1 MKKINLIYIIPFVIL
16 MSCGGGDSG
25 NDTPVVPP
33 PPPVPSP
40 LQATLVFPENN
51 KECTEGIVENDTQST
66 VNFQWNNSENT
77 DSYEVNLK
85 NLNTNN
91 SVRIPSNSNATQI
104 TLSRGV
110 PYEWFVISKANGTNQ
125 TAQSDIWK
133 FYNQGPG
140 IENYAPFP
148 AEAVFPKRGA
158 NLTNT
163 NMVTLQWNGSD
174 IDEDIVSYTI
184 LFDTVETPIIE
195 LGTGPDNFMDATV
208 SPGQTYYWQ
217 VITVDSQGN
226 SSNSEIFSFR
236 INS

>member
-1 MKKINLIYIIPFVIL
+1 MKNLNLLYSISFVIL

-51 KECTEGIVENDTQST
+51 KECTEGVVENDTQST

-91 SVRIPSNSNATQI
+91 SVRISSNSNTALI

-110 PYEWFVISKANGTNQ
+110 PYEWFVISKATGTNQ
-125 TAQSDIWK
+125 TAQSDVWK

-148 AEAVFPKRGA
+148 AKAVFPKRGA
-158 NLTNT
+158 NLASTNT
-163 NMVTLQWNGSD
+163 VTLQWNGSD
-174 IDEDIVSYTI
+174 IDDDIVSYTI
-184 LFDTVETPIIE
+184 LFDTVATPVIE
-195 LGTGPDNFMDATV
+195 LGSVTDNFIDAAV
-208 SPGQTYYWQ
+208 SSGVTYYWQ
-217 VITVDSQGN
+217 VITIDSQGN

-236 INS
+236 IN

>member
-1 MKKINLIYIIPFVIL
+1 MKKINLLYIIPFTIL
-16 MSCGGGDSG
+16 MSCGGGGSG
-25 NDTPVVPP
+25 DETPIVPP
-33 PPPVPSP
+33 PDPVPAP
-40 LQATLVFPENN
+40 LKATLVFPENN

-91 SVRIPSNSNATQI
+91 SVRIPSNSNAALI

-110 PYEWFVISKANGTNQ
+110 PYEWFITSKANGTIS
-125 TAQSDIWK
+125 TAQSDVWK

-158 NLTNT
+158 NLASTNT
-163 NMVTLQWNGSD
+163 VTLQWNGSD
-174 IDEDIVSYTI
+174 IDDDIVSYKI
-184 LFDTVETPIIE
+184 LFDTVETPVTE
-195 LGTGPDNFMDATV
+195 LGSVTDNFIDATV
-208 SPGQTYYWQ
+208 SSGTTYYWQ
-217 VITVDSQGN
+217 VITIDSQGN

-236 INS
+236 IN